1 MTKFVHPEL
10 NMPVEFFGGS
20 YFLTEEGIIHLQGK
34 EVLYF
39 VGVAGLDASCCGRSG
54 CAFIKVPGF
63 LMSGERK
70 HNGSGRSIS
79 EVSPIVEDENRK
91 RVNQI
96 LKEKY
101 PEVTQIEF
109 F

>member
-1 MTKFVHPEL
+1 M
-10 NMPVEFFGGS
+10 
-20 YFLTEEGIIHLQGK
+20 TEEGTIRLQGK

-39 VGVAGLDASCCGRSG
+39 VGVAGLDASCCGRGG
-54 CAFIKVPGF
+54 CAFIKVPGV
-63 LMSGERK
+63 LSGAGKRDAT
-70 HNGSGRSIS
+70 GRFIS
-79 EVSPIVEDENRK
+79 EVSPIAEEEDRK
-91 RVNQI
+91 RVSRI

>member
-1 MTKFVHPEL
+1 LAKFVHPEL
-10 NMPVEFFGGS
+10 NESVEFFAGS
-20 YFLTEEGIIHLQGK
+20 YRLTEEGKIPYEGK
-34 EVLYF
+34 EVLYL

-63 LMSGERK
+63 SLSGK
-70 HNGSGRSIS
+70 KMMDGTGRRIS
-79 EVSPIVEDENRK
+79 EVLPIAEEENRK
-91 RVNQI
+91 KITQI

>member
-1 MTKFVHPEL
+1 MIPFE
-10 NMPVEFFGGS
+10 
-20 YFLTEEGIIHLQGK
+20 GK
-34 EVLYF
+34 EVLYL

-63 LMSGERK
+63 FLSRK
-70 HNGSGRSIS
+70 RMMDGTGRSVS
-79 EVSPIVEDENRK
+79 EVFPIAEEENRK
-91 RVNQI
+91 KITQI

-109 F
+109 L